1 MTPREPDPPTA
12 PEEPLPSAAPPDT
25 TTTSASATVGYRRAE
40 QYDCPT
46 PQRVSD
52 VAVTTFEHVFEV
64 DDRLM
69 QRWVL
74 QQEFPNWDSLR
85 IMNSRH
91 DHLDW
96 MHRHFAERVVN
107 GSQLWAE
114 VQAEAPPDAGTGPI
128 PPGGEP

>member
-1 MTPREPDPPTA
+1 MS
-12 PEEPLPSAAPPDT
+12 PEEPEGTQGTGSADGAAKADGRI
-25 TTTSASATVGYRRAE
+25 GYRYAE
-40 QYDCPT
+40 QYDP
-46 PQRVSD
+46 PEPVRVSD

-74 QQEFPNWDSLR
+74 QQQFPNWDSLR

-96 MHRHFAERVVN
+96 MHRHFAYNVVT
-107 GSQLWAE
+107 GSELLAE
-114 VQAEAPPDAGTGPI
+114 VEQEDRP
-128 PPGGEP
+128 

>member
-1 MTPREPDPPTA
+1 MS
-12 PEEPLPSAAPPDT
+12 EEPQTRT
-25 TTTSASATVGYRRAE
+25 TTTSGTEQVGYRRAE
-40 QYDCPT
+40 QYDP
-46 PQRVSD
+46 PAPDRASD

-64 DDRLM
+64 DSRLM
-69 QRWVL
+69 ERWVV

-107 GSQLWAE
+107 GSALLAE
-114 VQAEAPPDAGTGPI
+114 VEAESTNRVGQTKTQGRA
-128 PPGGEP
+128 